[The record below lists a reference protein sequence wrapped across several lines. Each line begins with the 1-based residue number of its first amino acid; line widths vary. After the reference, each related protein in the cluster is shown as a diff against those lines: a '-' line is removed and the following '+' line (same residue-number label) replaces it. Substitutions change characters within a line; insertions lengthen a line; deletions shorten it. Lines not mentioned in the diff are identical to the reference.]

1 MMKFRIGSKKNQ
13 ADRRVKNSGTDESA
27 MLRHLLEI
35 GKLLLTES
43 DVNRLL
49 AVAMDQVVEISGAER
64 GMIILFDD
72 EGEILFETA
81 RNLRKEDIDHPEFEI
96 SRTIINKVKTQRK
109 QICLR
114 NALEDPD
121 LQSKSATRLKIL
133 SVICLP
139 MMHNQEVFGV
149 IYLENRTV
157 KGVFKRETFT
167 FVEMFADFVSLAAHH
182 ALTRK
187 MLNNHVQ
194 ALEKELRRKYQF
206 GNIVSHHPK
215 MVEILKII
223 AQIADADTTVMIQG
237 ESGTGK
243 ELVARAL
250 HFNSNRS
257 KMPFLPINCGA
268 LPENILESELFGHV
282 RGAFTGAIKDKMGW
296 FESADGGTIFLDEI
310 SEMSPALQVK
320 LLRVLQTGEYSK
332 VGDTSIR
339 SSDVR
344 IVTATNKDLTQLI
357 KTEKFREDLYY
368 RLKVIEIEIPPLR
381 DRKSDI
387 PLLIQHFL
395 KLFGDKS
402 NKKNLQLS
410 QETESMLMDYDYPG
424 NVRELEN
431 IIQRAVVLTEDKL
444 IVPKLLPENVF
455 KISQAPSESKSDLSF
470 KEAKQQ
476 IMETFEK
483 DYIIANLSKA
493 RGNISTAAQMSKM
506 TYKNYYDKMIKY
518 GIEPSMFKPEK

>member
-1 MMKFRIGSKKNQ
+1 M
-13 ADRRVKNSGTDESA
+13 
-27 MLRHLLEI
+27 
-35 GKLLLTES
+35 
-43 DVNRLL
+43 
-49 AVAMDQVVEISGAER
+49 
-64 GMIILFDD
+64 
-72 EGEILFETA
+72 
-81 RNLRKEDIDHPEFEI
+81 
-96 SRTIINKVKTQRK
+96 
-109 QICLR
+109 
-114 NALEDPD
+114 
-121 LQSKSATRLKIL
+121 
-133 SVICLP
+133 
-139 MMHNQEVFGV
+139 
-149 IYLENRTV
+149 
-157 KGVFKRETFT
+157 
-167 FVEMFADFVSLAAHH
+167 
-182 ALTRK
+182 
-187 MLNNHVQ
+187 
-194 ALEKELRRKYQF
+194 
-206 GNIVSHHPK
+206 
-215 MVEILKII
+215 
-223 AQIADADTTVMIQG
+223 
-237 ESGTGK
+237 
-243 ELVARAL
+243 
-250 HFNSNRS
+250 
-257 KMPFLPINCGA
+257 
-268 LPENILESELFGHV
+268 
-282 RGAFTGAIKDKMGW
+282 
-296 FESADGGTIFLDEI
+296 
-310 SEMSPALQVK
+310 
-320 LLRVLQTGEYSK
+320 QTGEYSK

-395 KLFGDKS
+395 QLFGDKS